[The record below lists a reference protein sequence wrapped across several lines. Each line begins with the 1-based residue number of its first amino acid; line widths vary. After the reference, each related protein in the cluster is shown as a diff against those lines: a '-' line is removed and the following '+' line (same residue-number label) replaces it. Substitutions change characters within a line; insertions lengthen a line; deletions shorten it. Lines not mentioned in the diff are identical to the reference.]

1 MKKVNYSYNKITQ
14 LIKDNAHKIN
24 NYNPDYIIAIGGG
37 GLIPARLIRNY
48 VKKPLYVVTLSLY
61 DDDKIKDT
69 VEIIQWIDNDL
80 SEKKIMIVDEV
91 DDTRKTLDFC
101 IKRFKLINNA
111 KDIGVFVLQNKIK
124 EKLGQLDDDIKYIS
138 CENVQDDWIVYPW
151 DL

>member
-1 MKKVNYSYNKITQ
+1 M
-14 LIKDNAHKIN
+14 
-24 NYNPDYIIAIGGG
+24 
-37 GLIPARLIRNY
+37 IPARLIRNY

-91 DDTRKTLDFC
+91 DDTRKTLDLC